1 MRTLGKNNRLYRI
14 LWLCGGLLLVL
25 AGVLVAFNPGG
36 ALRAVSVFLALMLIG
51 NSLAELAVYSRLRGI
66 FCGLGGTLLNAIIT
80 LLLGLLVLFNRWI
93 TVVTV
98 PVLFSVWIL
107 FIGVTTL
114 LRGLELH
121 QFQIRGWLAFMALGI
136 LQVLLGLAAIFQ
148 PITAMTLVGLLV
160 GGQLVLRGVDAILSA
175 LFFNFFYL

>member
-1 MRTLGKNNRLYRI
+1 M
-14 LWLCGGLLLVL
+14 
-25 AGVLVAFNPGG
+25 
-36 ALRAVSVFLALMLIG
+36 
-51 NSLAELAVYSRLRGI
+51 
-66 FCGLGGTLLNAIIT
+66 
-80 LLLGLLVLFNRWI
+80 
-93 TVVTV
+93 VTV

-107 FIGVTTL
+107 FIGVTTF

-148 PITAMTLVGLLV
+148 PMTAMTLVGLLV

-175 LFFNFFYL
+175 LFFNSFYL